1 MTATT
6 VYTSSQEAYASVLLA
21 RSARWARGYRNS
33 DGLQFVL
40 FASSRRMRDG
50 TPIYHMTAV
59 DGSGCSCSG
68 YRFRGACSH
77 ALACRRESER
87 VREQVTRR
95 ATYEDIFK
103 GSGQALTD
111 AF

>member
-1 MTATT
+1 MAQA

-50 TPIYHMTAV
+50 APIYHMTAV
-59 DGSGCSCSG
+59 DGSGCTCDG

-77 ALACRRESER
+77 ALACRLDAER
-87 VREQVTRR
+87 AREQVARR
-95 ATYEDIFK
+95 ATYEELF
-103 GSGQALTD
+103 ALTD

>member
-1 MTATT
+1 MATQMVPTA
-6 VYTSSQEAYASVLLA
+6 SQEAYASVLLA

-40 FASSRRMRDG
+40 FTSSRTLRDG

-59 DGSGCSCSG
+59 DGSGCTCDG

-77 ALACRRESER
+77 ALACKMDAER
-87 VREQVTRR
+87 ARAQVTRW
-95 ATYEDIFK
+95 ATYDELFT
-103 GSGQALTD
+103 GSGDELTD